1 MFSIFST
8 ILPIFRNP
16 TVIISAILI
25 VSLIVF
31 YIHYTNLKS
40 DIQQKNKEI
49 TQLTMVLTQKDLMI
63 ADLEAQNNKIKL
75 LNEEYSNNI
84 KKIQNNTNEVKKTI
98 IKRNYKAESQKT
110 NNLIVFQE
118 AINAESDRMLKEIEE
133 ITK

>member
-16 TVIISAILI
+16 TVIISVILI

-118 AINAESDRMLKEIEE
+118 AINAESDRMLKEIDE